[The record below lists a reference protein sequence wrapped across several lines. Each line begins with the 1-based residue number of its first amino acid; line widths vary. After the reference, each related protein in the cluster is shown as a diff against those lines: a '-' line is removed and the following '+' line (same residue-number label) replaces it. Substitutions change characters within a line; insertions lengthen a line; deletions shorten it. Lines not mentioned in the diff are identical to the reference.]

1 MPVNFREIVL
11 EKRNEDYLLEMGG
24 YVKLDETAGYDASRA
39 IFPEELINYIK
50 NSQKQNWDRY
60 QARRNDPEGK
70 ELLKRFEDEVKI
82 KGLIKVLRNG
92 IDAYGI
98 NFRVVT
104 FKPKTGMNQNLY
116 NAYTK
121 NRLGIVRQLH
131 YSIANRNSLDTVL
144 FINGIPIVTIEF
156 KNEYTGQNYENA
168 IRQYKED
175 RDPKENIFKLNKGA
189 IVHFAV
195 DTKNAYMTTKLE
207 GDKTIFI
214 PFNQGSNGPGVDGG
228 AGNPTNEN
236 DYDVSYLWEKI
247 FQKEHL
253 LQIISQY
260 VQVEEKSK
268 KPSKII
274 FPRYHQ
280 LDVVEK
286 LIENANSKGSGNNY
300 LIQHSAGSGKSNSIS
315 WLAHRLI
322 NITKDEKR
330 VFSSVIVVTDRKV
343 LDSQLQ
349 DTIYGFDHTIGTVE
363 KIDKDKTSQDLLK
376 AINSKKDIIITTIQ
390 KFPRIFKEIDFEK
403 DDRNFAIIVDEA
415 HQSQTGSSA
424 RALTVG
430 LADIEK
436 KLEEFKKIEG
446 KTEEEM
452 KSEEDLINEIV
463 SQGKHKNLSFF
474 AFTATPKNKTLETFG
489 HKNTEGKYVPF
500 HVYSMRQA
508 IEEGFILDV
517 LNNYTTYKTY
527 FNINKKLG
535 EDPEIKR
542 KRGIKQVLK
551 YESLHPYNISQKTAI
566 ILEHFNS
573 VTKYKIDSKAKA
585 MLVTP
590 SRLHAVR
597 YILEIKKQIED
608 KHYEDIKPL
617 VAFSGDIENDGITYR
632 ESSINTNK
640 NGNSIQENQLPEYF
654 KNEFNFLV
662 VAEKYQTGFDEPLLH
677 SMYIDKMLNGVKAVQ
692 TISRLNR
699 VAPGKKDTFVM
710 DFANTTDQIRDSF
723 QPYFQ
728 TTYLENETDP
738 NSVYDLKNSIT
749 DFKLFDEKL
758 INEFNDIYYSK
769 KEVNAGK
776 FSNFFNP
783 ALERFNQLEIEK
795 QKEFKSSIDLF
806 LRLYTF
812 ITNIENFYD
821 TKIHKFF
828 NYVKFLRKVLPR
840 ENEENVSIDDKL
852 LLEKIKYEKSFEESI
867 SLDKDSRGLSGIT
880 GTITVNVEEKDSLSK
895 IIDEINQRFGTNFK
909 EDDKVVVEQIAEN
922 MSKDGEVIDFVN
934 ENNLDTF
941 KLVNKEKIEDIILQR
956 QEQNNLLF
964 KKIFEDNDFKNEII
978 EGILNEIYKRVRGKK
993 KIKNKLF

>member
-1 MPVNFREIVL
+1 MPVNFREIAF
-11 EKRNEDYLLEMGG
+11 EKRNEDYLLENGG
-24 YVKLDETAGYDASRA
+24 YVKLDETAGYDVSKA
-39 IFPEELINYIK
+39 IFPKELINYIK
-50 NSQKQNWDRY
+50 ESQKQNWDRY
-60 QARRNDPEGK
+60 QTRRNDPEGN
-70 ELLKRFEDEVKI
+70 EILKRFEDEVKI

-92 IDAYGI
+92 IDMLGI

-104 FKPKTGMNQNLY
+104 FKPNTEINQNLF
-116 NAYTK
+116 NAYNK

-131 YSIANRNSLDTVL
+131 YSVANRNSLDTVL
-144 FINGIPIVTIEF
+144 FLNGIPVVTIEF
-156 KNEYTGQNYENA
+156 KNEYTGQTYENA

-175 RDPKENIFKLNKGA
+175 RDPKENIFKFNKGA
-189 IVHFAV
+189 VVHFAV

-207 GDKTIFI
+207 GDKTVFI

-228 AGNPTNEN
+228 AGNPTNEK
-236 DYDVSYLWEKI
+236 DYDVCYLWEKI
-247 FQKEHL
+247 FKKENL

-260 VQVEEKSK
+260 VQVEEKAK
-268 KPSKII
+268 KQSKII

-286 LIENANSKGSGNNY
+286 LIKDADANGSGKNY

-322 NITKDEKR
+322 NITKEDKR
-330 VFSSVIVVTDRKV
+330 IFSSVIVVTDRKV

-349 DTIYGFDHTIGTVE
+349 DTIFNFDHTLGTVE

-430 LADIEK
+430 LADVEQ
-436 KLEEFKKIEG
+436 KLEEFKKAEG

-535 EDPEIKR
+535 EDPEIER

-551 YESLHPYNISQKTAI
+551 YESLHPYNISQKTSI

-573 VTKYKIDSKAKA
+573 VTKYKIDGKAKA

-608 KHYEDIKPL
+608 KNYEDIKPL
-617 VAFSGDIENDGITYR
+617 VAFSGDIEIEGITFR
-632 ESSINTNK
+632 ESSINK
-640 NGNSIQENQLPEYF
+640 DSFGNSIQENQLPGYF
-654 KNEFNFLV
+654 KNDFNFLV

-728 TTYLENETDP
+728 TTYLEKETDP
-738 NSVYDLKNSIT
+738 NSVYDLKNSIME
-749 DFKLFDEKL
+749 FRLFDETL

-769 KEVNAGK
+769 SEENAGR

-783 ALERFNQLEIEK
+783 ALERFNELEIEK
-795 QKEFKSSIDLF
+795 QKEFKSSVDLF

-840 ENEENVSIDDKL
+840 ENEENIRIDDKL
-852 LLEKIKYEKSFEESI
+852 LLEKIKYEKSFEGSI

-880 GTITVNVEEKDSLSK
+880 GIITVNVEEKDSLSK

-909 EDDKVVVEQIAEN
+909 EDDKVVVEQIAEI

-941 KLVNKEKIEDIILQR
+941 KLVNKDKIEDIILQR

-964 KKIFEDNDFKNEII
+964 KKIFEDNEFKNDII
-978 EGILNEIYKRVRGKK
+978 EGILNEIYKRVKNKK
-993 KIKNKLF
+993 KT